1 MNHIDIIG
9 WLVADPETRT
19 VSDAAMTKFTVAVQR
34 TYTPKGEEKQADFID
49 CVAWRRNAEFIAKY
63 FSKGRMIAVSGSLQI
78 RQYTDREG
86 NKRKIAEVVV
96 DHAYFCGD
104 KPRDNYAIVEDDD
117 EGLPF

>member
-1 MNHIDIIG
+1 MNHIDIMG
-9 WLVADPETRT
+9 RLVADPETRT

-34 TYTPKGEEKQADFID
+34 DYTPKGEEKQADFID

-86 NKRKIAEVVV
+86 NKRKTAEVVV

-104 KPRDNYAIVEDDD
+104 KQREEWAPVDDD

>member
-9 WLVADPETRT
+9 RLVADPETRT
-19 VSDAAMTKFTVAVQR
+19 VSDATMCKFTVAVQR
-34 TYTPKGEEKQADFID
+34 DYTPKGEEKQADFID

-63 FSKGRMIAVSGSLQI
+63 FTKGRMIAVAGSLQI

-86 NKRKIAEVVV
+86 NKRKVAEVVV

-104 KPRDNYAIVEDDD
+104 KPRENYAVVDDD
-117 EGLPF
+117 EQLPF